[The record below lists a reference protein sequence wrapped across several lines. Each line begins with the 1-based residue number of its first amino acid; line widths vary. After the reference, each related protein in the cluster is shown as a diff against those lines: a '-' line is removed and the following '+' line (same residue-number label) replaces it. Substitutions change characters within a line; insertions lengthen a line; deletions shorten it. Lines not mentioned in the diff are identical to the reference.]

1 MIKFLDLHKINAR
14 FEPELQE
21 TFQRFLDSGHYVL
34 GKEVETFESDFA
46 NYCGT
51 NYCVGTA
58 NGLDALILIFRAYI
72 ELGKL
77 QTNDEVIVPANTYI
91 ASILSIIHAGLKPIL
106 VEPDEFSF
114 NISPKEIE
122 KHIAKNTKAILAV
135 HLYGQ
140 LADMVAIN
148 DIAKQHNLLVIE
160 DAAQAHGA
168 VANSKS
174 QIPNSNLQTRDSLK
188 ESTTHLSKAGNLG
201 HAAAFS
207 FYPSKNLGCLGDGGA
222 VTTNDA
228 NLANCIQMMR
238 NYGSSKKYVND
249 IIGLNSRLDELQA
262 AFLNIKLKSLDAD
275 NERRRQIAQR
285 YLSEIK
291 NRKISLPFY
300 NGSKNHV
307 FHVFVVRVDNRNDF
321 TTYLDTNSVGW
332 LIHYPIPPHQQKAL
346 SAYADKSFP
355 ITERMHQSVVSI
367 PISPVMTEDE
377 VTAVIKVLN
386 QY

>member
-14 FEPELQE
+14 FEPEFQE

-34 GKEVETFESDFA
+34 GKEVETFESNFS

-77 QTNDEVIVPANTYI
+77 QINDEVIVPANTYI
-91 ASILSIIHAGLKPIL
+91 ASILSIIHAGLTPVL
-106 VEPDEFSF
+106 VEPDEPSF
-114 NISPKEIE
+114 NISHKEIE
-122 KHIAKNTKAILAV
+122 KHITKKTKAILAV

-148 DIAKQHNLLVIE
+148 EIAKQHHLLVIE

-168 VANSKS
+168 IMNSEFRVQS
-174 QIPNSNLQTRDSLK
+174 SEFL
-188 ESTTHLSKAGNLG
+188 KAGNLG

-228 NLANCIQMMR
+228 ELANCIQMMR

-262 AFLNIKLKSLDAD
+262 AFLNIKLNTLDAD

-291 NRKISLPFY
+291 NQKISLPFY
-300 NGSKNHV
+300 DGFKNHV

-321 TTYLDTNSVGW
+321 TTYLDTNSIGW

-377 VTAVIKVLN
+377 VATVIKVLN